1 MKTENGTL
9 LLEQFTY
16 NMGASASKNE
26 EQKANDVDDAKAN
39 DAPTHREWLNVTA
52 SWIGG
57 NMGVGRRLGDEYDIN
72 PLDDGTTLAYRVTN
86 RLPLPRDK
94 VWLAFDNYLE
104 FVSAFNPTCKH
115 SSGTENKVGEVVSF
129 EIDASKYGINDKD
142 ANNQQQEL
150 TIKNDKTFVWQTG
163 CVKGGSKLFEI
174 FKVTA
179 RLYEDHIV
187 ADDDAERD
195 NKQDDNNNNNN
206 GCLLMVDF
214 ELVFANG
221 VSKGARSKLLSNLT
235 IMCNDYSKKIF
246 DMAFDKCGLHFHGKA
261 TAKVPIDY
269 FFGLFKDWKELRWVL
284 SAKPDSLKMY
294 DKDVR
299 DFQSQRGLTILERV
313 SLCDKVNHVFEY
325 QVLNGPDMMPLRDT
339 IRLTKISDNE
349 TQFENKISIYPRP
362 SQDVEQ
368 LKKVYQYVIG
378 TAESK
383 LPDIIA
389 NCYKQ
394 SLKK

>member
-1 MKTENGTL
+1 MGT
-9 LLEQFTY
+9 
-16 NMGASASKNE
+16 SPSKPE
-26 EQKANDVDDAKAN
+26 EQKANNADDAKAN
-39 DAPTHREWLNVTA
+39 DAPTHIEWLNITA
-52 SWIGG
+52 SWLGG
-57 NMGVGRRLGDEYDIN
+57 NMGVGRRRADAYDIN
-72 PLDDGTTLAYRVTN
+72 ALDDGTTLAYRVTN

-150 TIKNDKTFVWQTG
+150 TIKNDKTFVWQSS
-163 CVKGGSKLFEI
+163 CVKGSSKIFEI

-187 ADDDAERD
+187 ANEDESEH
-195 NKQDDNNNNNN
+195 KQDAKNNNNNINN

-214 ELVFANG
+214 ELVFAKG
-221 VSKGARSKLLSNLT
+221 VSKGVRSKLLSNLT
-235 IMCNDYSKKIF
+235 IICHDYSKMIF
-246 DMAFDKCGLHFHGKA
+246 DIAFDKCGVHFHGNA

-269 FFGLFKDWKELRWVL
+269 FFGFLSDWKELRWVL
-284 SAKPDSLKMY
+284 LAKPDTLKIY

-299 DFQSQRGLTILERV
+299 DFQSQRGSTILERV
-313 SLCDKVNHVFEY
+313 SVCDKVNHVFEY
-325 QVLNGPDMMPLRDT
+325 QVLNGADMMPLRDT
-339 IRLTKISDNE
+339 IRLTKINDKE
-349 TQFENKISIYPRP
+349 TKFQSKISIYPRP
-362 SQDVEQ
+362 SQDGEQ
-368 LKKVYQYVIG
+368 MKKVYQFVISN
-378 TAESK
+378 AESK
-383 LPDIIA
+383 LPDIVA
-389 NCYKQ
+389 NCYQQ